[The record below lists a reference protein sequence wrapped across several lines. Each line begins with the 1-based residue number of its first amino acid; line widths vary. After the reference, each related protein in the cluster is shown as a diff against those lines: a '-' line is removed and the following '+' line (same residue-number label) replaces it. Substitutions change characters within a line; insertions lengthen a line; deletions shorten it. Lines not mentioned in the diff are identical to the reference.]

1 MNEITVIN
9 QNDLRTIISDV
20 IEQNLIEFSIWFE
33 DKLVEAERPLTPKEA
48 MEYLSM
54 SRATF
59 YRYVK
64 NQTIPQYGLG
74 GSRYYKQSELD
85 KVIKRIN

>member
-1 MNEITVIN
+1 MSEITIIN
-9 QNDLRTIISDV
+9 QNDLRTIISEV
-20 IEQNLIEFSIWFE
+20 VEQKLIAFSKWFE
-33 DKLVEAERPLTPKEA
+33 AKLVQEERPLTPKEA

-64 NQTIPQYGLG
+64 NDKIPQHGIG
-74 GSRYYKQSELD
+74 GRRYFKQSELD
-85 KVIKRIN
+85 NIIKRIN

>member
-20 IEQNLIEFSIWFE
+20 VKQNLIEFSRWFE
-33 DKLVEAERPLTPKEA
+33 DKLVEEERPLTSKEA
-48 MEYLSM
+48 MKYLSM

-64 NQTIPQYGLG
+64 NGKIPQYGLDER
-74 GSRYYKQSELD
+74 RYYKQSEID
-85 KVIKRIN
+85 NAIKRIN

>member
-1 MNEITVIN
+1 MSEITLIN
-9 QNDLRTIISDV
+9 PNDLRTIVSNV
-20 IEQNLIEFSIWFE
+20 VEEKLIAFSKWFE
-33 DKLVEAERPLTPKEA
+33 AKLVQAERPLTPKEA

-64 NQTIPQYGLG
+64 NGIIPQHGLDQR
-74 GSRYYKQSELD
+74 RYFKQSDLD
-85 KVIKRIN
+85 NAIRRIN